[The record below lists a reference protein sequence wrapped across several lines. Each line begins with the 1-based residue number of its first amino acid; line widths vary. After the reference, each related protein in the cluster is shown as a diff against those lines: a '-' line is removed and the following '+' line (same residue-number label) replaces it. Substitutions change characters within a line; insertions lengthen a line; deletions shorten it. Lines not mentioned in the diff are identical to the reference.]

1 MAGKFID
8 ATLRL
13 VDKFTKPMSDAVVQ
27 MAQGSKKFMAAGR
40 QIEKAGQ
47 SMQGAGK
54 TMAAAMT
61 APLVGLGITAVK
73 TAADF
78 EGAMSNVQAISGAS
92 AGELGRLTDKA
103 KEMGAKTK
111 FSATESADAF
121 SYMAMAGWKTE
132 DMLNGIE
139 GIMYLAGASGED
151 LAKTSDIVTDALTAF
166 GMTASDTNE
175 FVDILAK
182 ASSNANTNV
191 SLMGETFKYVAPIND
206 TFVLDRKS
214 VV

>member
-13 VDKFTKPMSDAVVQ
+13 VDKFSKPMSDAVMQ

-54 TMAAAMT
+54 KMAAAMT
-61 APLVGLGITAVK
+61 APLAGLGITAVK

-78 EGAMSNVQAISGAS
+78 EGAMSNVQAISGAG
-92 AGELGRLTDKA
+92 AGELDKLTEKA

-121 SYMAMAGWKTE
+121 SYMAMAGWKTG
-132 DMLNGIE
+132 DMLIRDYPE
-139 GIMYLAGASGED
+139 WRM
-151 LAKTSDIVTDALTAF
+151 
-166 GMTASDTNE
+166 
-175 FVDILAK
+175 
-182 ASSNANTNV
+182 
-191 SLMGETFKYVAPIND
+191 
-206 TFVLDRKS
+206 
-214 VV
+214 